1 MRSLVVVMM
10 CLKLG
15 VDDDVGQVTLY
26 SVNNTAMQLSDI
38 FLLDYDEKDPI
49 LGRMVSIKYDEDV
62 LVDRYG
68 SIKRRRRKNK
78 QS

>member
-1 MRSLVVVMM
+1 MRSLVVVM

-15 VDDDVGQVTLY
+15 VDDDVSQVTLY
-26 SVNNTAMQLSDI
+26 SVNNTAMQLSDV
-38 FLLDYDEKDPI
+38 FLMDYDEKDPI
-49 LGRMVSIKYDEDV
+49 LGRMVSIKYDEHV
-62 LVDRYG
+62 LVDCDG